1 MARAV
6 PEPSI
11 SSVGRGAIVLGMSPN
26 GPLLYPNTLS
36 PTETEVTPLPT
47 ATTGERAELES
58 FN

>member
-1 MARAV
+1 MR
-6 PEPSI
+6 
-11 SSVGRGAIVLGMSPN
+11 PN

-58 FN
+58 FT